1 MGNAPLLAYFVA
13 RRNAEA
19 LDRAGS
25 KPGIVIRALVAVASL
40 ASLAMML
47 VFAFGAAIFFAGMMG
62 WY

>member
-1 MGNAPLLAYFVA
+1 MGNAPLLAYFIA
-13 RRNAEA
+13 RRNAEE

-25 KPGIVIRALVAVASL
+25 KPGIIIQTVVAVASL
-40 ASLAMML
+40 ASLAMAS